1 VVQTKRQRGQCFEA
15 EGGARRYGL
24 RIEEVEREDASSSV
38 VSKMAVGVVY
48 PYCRFMSERSLL
60 WVE

>member
-1 VVQTKRQRGQCFEA
+1 MQTKRQRGQCFEA

-24 RIEEVEREDASSSV
+24 RIEEVEMEDASSSV
-38 VSKMAVGVVY
+38 VSKMAVGVY
-48 PYCRFMSERSLL
+48 PYCRFMSERLLL